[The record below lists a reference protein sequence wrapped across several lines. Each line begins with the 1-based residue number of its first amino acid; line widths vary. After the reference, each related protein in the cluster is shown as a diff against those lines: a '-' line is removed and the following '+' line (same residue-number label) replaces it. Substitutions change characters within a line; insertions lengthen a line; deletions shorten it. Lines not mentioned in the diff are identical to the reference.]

1 MTYFNS
7 RNVGAIAMC
16 VALMGV
22 FNALIS
28 PLFWRVTHLPFLCDL
43 LGFSALIL
51 GVWWTRRFGTATII
65 GLISTPI
72 NFYLNPTGAHFI
84 GFAAASVVFDVLVRL
99 VGYKVCFGG
108 LKSSAVSLV
117 SISAVC
123 AAVAGFIIGSLF
135 MNPNFLATMFGS
147 IFFFAGLHVVG
158 GILGGSIGV
167 ITVKSLEARQVI
179 PTR

>member
-7 RNVGAIAMC
+7 RDVAAIVMC
-16 VALMGV
+16 VALLGV

-28 PLFWRVTHLPFLCDL
+28 PVFWRLTHLPFLCDL
-43 LGFSALIL
+43 LGFASLIL
-51 GVWWTRRFGTATII
+51 GVWWTRKFGTATII

-72 NFYLNPTGAHFI
+72 NFYLNPTGAHFL
-84 GFAAASVVFDVLVRL
+84 GFTAASIVFDVLIRL

-108 LKSSAVSLV
+108 LKSSVVSLV
-117 SISAVC
+117 SLSAVC

-135 MNPNFLATMFGS
+135 MNPNFLAMMFGN
-147 IFFFAGLHVVG
+147 ILFFVGLHVVG
-158 GILGGSIGV
+158 GILGGSVGV
-167 ITVKSLEARQVI
+167 IMIKSLEVRHVI

>member
-7 RNVGAIAMC
+7 RDVGAIAMC

-22 FNALIS
+22 LSALIS
-28 PLFWRVTHLPFLCDL
+28 PVFWRVTHLPFLCDL

-51 GVWWTRRFGTATII
+51 GVWWTRKFGTATII

-72 NFYLNPTGAHFI
+72 NFYLNPTGAHFL
-84 GFAAASVVFDVLVRL
+84 GFAAASIVFDVLIRL

-108 LKSSAVSLV
+108 LKSSSVSLV

-135 MNPNFLATMFGS
+135 MNLKAENIL
-147 IFFFAGLHVVG
+147 FFAGLHVVG
-158 GILGGSIGV
+158 GILGGSAGV

>member
-7 RNVGAIAMC
+7 RNIGAIALC

-22 FNALIS
+22 LNALIA
-28 PLFWRVTHLPFLCDL
+28 PVFWRVTHLPFLCDL
-43 LGFSALIL
+43 LGFSTLIL
-51 GVWWTRRFGTATII
+51 GVWWTRKFGTATII

-72 NFYLNPTGAHFI
+72 NVYLNPTGLHFL
-84 GFAAASVVFDVLVRL
+84 GFAAAAVVFDVLTRL

-117 SISAVC
+117 SLSAVC
-123 AAVAGFIIGSLF
+123 AAVAGFIIGILF
-135 MNPNFLATMFGS
+135 MNLKAGS

-158 GILGGSIGV
+158 GILGGSAGV
-167 ITVKSLEARQVI
+167 IVVKSLEARQVV